1 MYSFLIALE
10 RATSHPQL
18 ILLDLITFKIIFLI
32 ILINNIRLIK
42 RPWEMLYLFCT
53 MLCRKSEI
61 DVNFINNILEKN
73 SSTISGAIYPKLVC
87 EIGILL
93 NDAL

>member
-1 MYSFLIALE
+1 
-10 RATSHPQL
+10 
-18 ILLDLITFKIIFLI
+18 
-32 ILINNIRLIK
+32 
-42 RPWEMLYLFCT
+42 MLYLFCT